1 MLLKTCCKNEINVG
15 IAIKWGKFCKDVQEM
30 KKMLVKDK
38 MNEKNSPIEAKL
50 AQNIDIFQGWV
61 KFIVVNTSFL
71 NDLFC

>member
-1 MLLKTCCKNEINVG
+1 
-15 IAIKWGKFCKDVQEM
+15 M